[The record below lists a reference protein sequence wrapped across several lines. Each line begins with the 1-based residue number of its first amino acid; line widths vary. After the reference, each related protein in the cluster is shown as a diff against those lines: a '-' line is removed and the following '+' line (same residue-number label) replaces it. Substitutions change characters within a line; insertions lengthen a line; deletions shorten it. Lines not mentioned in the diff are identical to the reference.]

1 MPERLPGVEP
11 CLGVPSAEW
20 LVDILAEMEV
30 ALGTRACVVGGY
42 PRDLLMGRASSPDV
56 DVVLEGVE
64 AELGAR
70 WLRDRW
76 GRRGKVV
83 AFERYGTAQISFPVS
98 AADRFT
104 VEFVRA
110 RSEAYSPESRKPQV
124 SPGTMEEDVQRR
136 DFTVNTLLL
145 TASRALLDP
154 TGLGLA
160 DIRQRLLRTPL
171 APRLTFEEDPLRM
184 LRAARFASQLDFG
197 LAPGMELAIKEAA
210 SRIRIVSRERVRE
223 ELVKM
228 LLGQR
233 PSLGLELLHRTGLLA
248 EIAPELDR
256 MGGVEQA
263 GYHLGDVLQHTA
275 MALDL
280 STRSR
285 LVRLAVLF
293 HDVGK
298 PPTRQRSPAGPTFHG
313 HAQVGA
319 RVAQEVMRRL
329 RFSSAETT
337 QVARLVELHMRPIQY
352 RSDWADSAV
361 RRLWRD
367 AGELTFELLELAR
380 ADTRASSYPG
390 TAELD
395 ELEAR
400 IRALAVEHPR
410 GLRPPLGGN
419 PLKEHFSLSD
429 GPWIRRAQNQ
439 LVEAMLEGHLV
450 PIEGEVVEADAFSVL
465 ERDRS
470 RWWPRPGEAGSP
482 EAPVAA
488 GGGGHQP
495 G

>member
-1 MPERLPGVEP
+1 VVPET
-11 CLGVPSAEW
+11 PSAEG
-20 LVDILAEMEV
+20 LLDLLAPMEL

-56 DVVLEGVE
+56 DVVLEGAE

-70 WLRDRW
+70 WLRRHW

-83 AFERYGTAQISFPVS
+83 SFARYGTAQIAFPIP

-110 RSEAYSPESRKPQV
+110 RNEAYSPESRKPTV
-124 SPGTMEEDVQRR
+124 SPGTMEEDVLRR
-136 DFTVNTLLL
+136 DFTINTLLL
-145 TASRALLDP
+145 TSRRELLDP
-154 TGLGLA
+154 TGLGLS
-160 DIRQRLLRTPL
+160 DIRHRLLRTPM

-184 LRAARFASQLDFG
+184 LRAARFASQLDFQ
-197 LAPGMELAIKEAA
+197 LAPGVAEAIREAA
-210 SRIRIVSRERVRE
+210 PRIRIVSKERVRE
-223 ELVKM
+223 ELVKL

-233 PSLGLELLHRTGLLA
+233 PSRGLALLHETGLLG
-248 EIAPELDR
+248 EIAPELER
-256 MGGVEQA
+256 MSGVEQA

-280 STRSR
+280 AAPSR

-298 PPTRQRSPAGPTFHG
+298 PATRQPQPEGPTFHG

-319 RVAQEVMRRL
+319 RMTREALRRL
-329 RFSSAETT
+329 RFSTAEIA

-367 AGELTFELLELAR
+367 AGDLTGELLELAR

-395 ELEAR
+395 ELAGRLGEVADD
-400 IRALAVEHPR
+400 HPR
-410 GLRPPLGGN
+410 GLTAPLGGN
-419 PLKEHFSLSD
+419 PLKERFGLGD
-429 GPWIRRAQNQ
+429 GPWIKRAQHQ
-439 LVEAMLEGHLV
+439 LVEALLEGRLQPV
-450 PIEGEVVEADAFSVL
+450 DGEVPPGEALRLLD
-465 ERDRS
+465 EDRAS
-470 RWWPRPGEAGSP
+470 WWPRPGERGL
-482 EAPVAA
+482 V
-488 GGGGHQP
+488 G
-495 G
+495 